1 MPESRG
7 ALPPGPCL
15 PEPGE
20 SVLSPGTGGELG
32 KCAGVRPG
40 WAAHPAT
47 GGALGEARGQRAAA
61 RVTACQPLDR
71 PSTYPPPALTLVL
84 LLSMAALFPLPAE
97 AIFPSDSLGKKHHL
111 LCGGLLKIIA
121 KLLRRNAATSPK
133 LQSAPGL
140 SSEACIRAFRP
151 CFPFLVVP
159 AGWSF
164 PGDFHQSSG
173 DR

>member
-20 SVLSPGTGGELG
+20 SGLSPGNGGESG

-61 RVTACQPLDR
+61 RVTACQALDR
-71 PSTYPPPALTLVL
+71 PSTYPTPALTLVL
-84 LLSMAALFPLPAE
+84 PLSMAALFPPPAQ
-97 AIFPSDSLGKKHHL
+97 AMFLSDSQGKKQHL
-111 LCGGLLKIIA
+111 LC
-121 KLLRRNAATSPK
+121 
-133 LQSAPGL
+133 
-140 SSEACIRAFRP
+140 
-151 CFPFLVVP
+151 
-159 AGWSF
+159 
-164 PGDFHQSSG
+164 
-173 DR
+173 